1 MIIMNIS
8 IHFFIL
14 FISYKVTNAG
24 GGVDYSVDKNAIILP
39 MEKLKRNLEFIKED
53 CGEVCDTSDNFVKKP
68 GLYFDKIVK
77 NIECDYLFESPL
89 IDSSNADM
97 AEQYWY
103 RTKEEYHNKDNAPPK
118 MDIVPQEILQH
129 YTFDGRIQLQPLY
142 AHAENGDSIKFKNA
156 NLQAIHE
163 EEKAQI
169 WSRENIEA
177 SQEIYRKDIM

>member
-1 MIIMNIS
+1 MNIS

-24 GGVDYSVDKNAIILP
+24 GGVDYSADKNTIILP

-97 AEQYWY
+97 AEQYWH

-118 MDIVPQEILQH
+118 MDIGKNRDIYDKE
-129 YTFDGRIQLQPLY
+129 YRTG
-142 AHAENGDSIKFKNA
+142 KFKVHNVKMQLISEFFLF
-156 NLQAIHE
+156 NFLLLKFLI
-163 EEKAQI
+163 
-169 WSRENIEA
+169 
-177 SQEIYRKDIM
+177 

>member
-1 MIIMNIS
+1 MNIS

-77 NIECDYLFESPL
+77 NIECDYLFV
-89 IDSSNADM
+89 A
-97 AEQYWY
+97 
-103 RTKEEYHNKDNAPPK
+103 
-118 MDIVPQEILQH
+118 ILFHPHCPEFRIHMFQIH
-129 YTFDGRIQLQPLY
+129 FD
-142 AHAENGDSIKFKNA
+142 K
-156 NLQAIHE
+156 
-163 EEKAQI
+163 
-169 WSRENIEA
+169 
-177 SQEIYRKDIM
+177 

>member
-1 MIIMNIS
+1 MHYIVFCFEKKAHSKKMIIMNIS

-97 AEQYWY
+97 AEQYWH
-103 RTKEEYHNKDNAPPK
+103 RTKEEYHNKDNAAPK
-118 MDIVPQEILQH
+118 MDMGKNRDIYDKE
-129 YTFDGRIQLQPLY
+129 YRTG
-142 AHAENGDSIKFKNA
+142 KFKVHNVKMQLISEFFLF
-156 NLQAIHE
+156 NFLLLKFLI
-163 EEKAQI
+163 
-169 WSRENIEA
+169 
-177 SQEIYRKDIM
+177 

>member
-1 MIIMNIS
+1 MNIS

-24 GGVDYSVDKNAIILP
+24 GGVDYSVEKNAIILP

-97 AEQYWY
+97 AEQYWH

-118 MDIVPQEILQH
+118 MDIGKNRDIYDKE
-129 YTFDGRIQLQPLY
+129 YRTG
-142 AHAENGDSIKFKNA
+142 KFKVHNVKMQLISEFFLF
-156 NLQAIHE
+156 NFLLLKFLI
-163 EEKAQI
+163 
-169 WSRENIEA
+169 
-177 SQEIYRKDIM
+177 

>member
-1 MIIMNIS
+1 MNIS

-97 AEQYWY
+97 AEQYWH

-118 MDIVPQEILQH
+118 MDIGKNRDIYDKE
-129 YTFDGRIQLQPLY
+129 YRTG
-142 AHAENGDSIKFKNA
+142 KFKVHNVKMQ
-156 NLQAIHE
+156 LISE
-163 EEKAQI
+163 FFYLT
-169 WSRENIEA
+169 SCC
-177 SQEIYRKDIM
+177 